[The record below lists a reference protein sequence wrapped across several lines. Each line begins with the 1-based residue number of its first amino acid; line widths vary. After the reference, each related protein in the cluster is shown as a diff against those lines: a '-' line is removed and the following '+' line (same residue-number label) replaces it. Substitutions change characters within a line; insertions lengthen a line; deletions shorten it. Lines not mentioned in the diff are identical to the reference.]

1 MCKISNKIKFCS
13 CVGENSDVQDL
24 NHYWILNRYNKTKKT
39 FYFGEIVIPYS
50 RNKDNFKE
58 NQTTLLNALVEK
70 STFDKAMYFKEKDV
84 LQVYLHNHSKNHK
97 DTLKLKFQHKSGR
110 WEPLLNDEDL
120 FYLLN
125 HFDKTDSGKI
135 EELD

>member
-1 MCKISNKIKFCS
+1 MD
-13 CVGENSDVQDL
+13 ENVDVQDL
-24 NHYWILNRYNKTKKT
+24 NHYWILNRYNKTKKA

-70 STFDKAMYFKEKDV
+70 STFDKTMDFKEKDV

-97 DTLKLKFQHKSGR
+97 DTLKLKFEYKSGR
-110 WEPLLNDEDL
+110 WESLNDEDL

-125 HFDKTDSGKI
+125 HFDKTNSGKI